1 MEVIWDGIKEAF
13 WLIVRGDP
21 DIWAVTWLTLKV
33 SGIATGISLLIGL
46 PLGTWL
52 ALRKFTGRGCLFS
65 FINTGMA
72 FPPVVIGLWVSIF
85 LWRSGPLGYLGL
97 IYTPSAMVIAQTIIA
112 TPIVI
117 GLTIAALQ
125 QLNPYLR
132 VQLLGLGASRLQV
145 TFAMW
150 RESRLLLLA
159 ALMAAFGSV
168 ISEVGASMMVGGNIK
183 DQTRVLTTAIVLET
197 SRGRFTIAIA
207 LGFILLLIA
216 YLVNYVL
223 TSIQQKGTK
232 SKEIQ

>member
-1 MEVIWDGIKEAF
+1 
-13 WLIVRGDP
+13 
-21 DIWAVTWLTLKV
+21 
-33 SGIATGISLLIGL
+33 
-46 PLGTWL
+46 
-52 ALRKFTGRGCLFS
+52 
-65 FINTGMA
+65 
-72 FPPVVIGLWVSIF
+72 
-85 LWRSGPLGYLGL
+85 
-97 IYTPSAMVIAQTIIA
+97 MVIAQTIIA

-132 VQLLGLGASRLQV
+132 VQLLGLGASHLQV
-145 TFAMW
+145 TFALW

-159 ALMAAFGSV
+159 ALMAGFGSV

-223 TSIQQKGTK
+223 TSIQQKGTQ

>member
-97 IYTPSAMVIAQTIIA
+97 IYTPTAMVIAQTIIA

-145 TFAMW
+145 TFALW

-159 ALMAAFGSV
+159 ALMAGFGSV

-216 YLVNYVL
+216 YLVNYIL
-223 TSIQQKGTK
+223 TSIQQKGTQ

>member
-159 ALMAAFGSV
+159 ALMAGFGSV

-216 YLVNYVL
+216 YLVNYIL
-223 TSIQQKGTK
+223 TSIQQKGIQ

>member
-1 MEVIWDGIKEAF
+1 MEIIWEGIKEAF
-13 WLIVRGDP
+13 FLIIRGDP
-21 DIWAVTWLTLKV
+21 EIWAITWLTLKV
-33 SGIATGISLLIGL
+33 SGIATVISLLIGL

-52 ALRKFTGRGCLFS
+52 ALRKFTGQGCLFS

-85 LWRSGPLGYLGL
+85 LWRSGPFGDLGL
-97 IYTPSAMVIAQTIIA
+97 IYTPTAMVIAQTIIA
-112 TPIVI
+112 TPIVV

-132 VQLLGLGASRLQV
+132 VQLLGLGASQLQV
-145 TFAMW
+145 IFALW

-159 ALMAAFGSV
+159 ALMAGFGSV

-223 TSIQQKGTK
+223 TTIQQKGTQ

>member
-13 WLIVRGDP
+13 LLIVRGNP
-21 DIWAVTWLTLKV
+21 EIWAITWLTLKV
-33 SGIATGISLLIGL
+33 SGLATAVSLVIGL

-52 ALRKFTGRGCLFS
+52 AFRRFTGRGCLFS

-85 LWRSGPLGYLGL
+85 LWRSGPLGFLGL
-97 IYTPSAMVIAQTIIA
+97 IYTPAAMVIAQTIIA

-145 TFAMW
+145 VFAMW

-159 ALMAAFGSV
+159 AVMAGFGSV

-197 SRGRFTIAIA
+197 SKGRFTIAIA
-207 LGFILLLIA
+207 LGFILLLLA
-216 YLVNYVL
+216 YLVNYIL
-223 TSIQQKGTK
+223 TSIQQKGTQ

>member
-145 TFAMW
+145 TFALW
-150 RESRLLLLA
+150 HESRLLLLA

-223 TSIQQKGTK
+223 TSIQQKGTQ

>member
-97 IYTPSAMVIAQTIIA
+97 IYTPTAMVIAQTIIA

-145 TFAMW
+145 TFALW

-216 YLVNYVL
+216 YLVNYIL
-223 TSIQQKGTK
+223 TSIQQKGTQ

>member
-97 IYTPSAMVIAQTIIA
+97 IYTTTAMVIAQTIIA

-145 TFAMW
+145 TFALW

-159 ALMAAFGSV
+159 ALMAGFGSV

-216 YLVNYVL
+216 YLVNYIL
-223 TSIQQKGTK
+223 TSIQQKGTQ